1 MRSEGCWMCPS
12 FFVWY
17 YPDHKAHEMCGGED
31 PECPHRVEALEV
43 CPLGKVSLPPLCRGQ
58 RQAMLFEF

>member
-1 MRSEGCWMCPS
+1 
-12 FFVWY
+12 
-17 YPDHKAHEMCGGED
+17 MCGGED
-31 PECPHRVEALEV
+31 PECPHRVEALKV